1 MQKSE
6 KTAEPSMEEILAS
19 IRKIIA
25 EEPPQAPEA
34 PPAAPVARSEPLD
47 AAMKDLVGPPGDDLS
62 DMLDEPAQQEAP
74 AEPAQ
79 LAAAASGLADLGAEA
94 AKPEIEAAK
103 SPFTQAD
110 DPGESPLMARL
121 RGLAVT
127 TNGAT
132 APANVGSQAVDP
144 GPDTPQPFAK
154 QVNEPAQPTSE
165 APAEDSDS
173 ANRSLQDAILDAKS
187 DTSEGPN
194 GALAGGITETVFGK
208 SAAACTEP
216 VPISI
221 GPESEAG
228 AEQATGNTNE
238 KAAEPAPEAISTS
251 STSNGPSSI
260 GAEQPIKADTLPVD
274 DAFASLTND
283 PAVEEQPE
291 AQPLPVLP
299 HQEIAEEQPEP
310 VMAAPV
316 APVSPEIAPVDESV
330 EPEAVAETQ
339 ADTPSSS
346 SPRADLEVALAALV
360 EPVVTR
366 WLADN
371 VPAMVERILAEKM
384 KDK

>member
-1 MQKSE
+1 
-6 KTAEPSMEEILAS
+6 MEEILAS

-47 AAMKDLVGPPGDDLS
+47 AAMKDLVGPPGDYLS

-103 SPFTQAD
+103 SPFTQAY

-132 APANVGSQAVDP
+132 APANVDSQAVDP

-173 ANRSLQDAILDAKS
+173 ANRSLQDAILD
-187 DTSEGPN
+187 
-194 GALAGGITETVFGK
+194 
-208 SAAACTEP
+208 AACTEP

>member
-79 LAAAASGLADLGAEA
+79 VAAAASGLADLGAEA

-132 APANVGSQAVDP
+132 APANVSSQAVDP

-154 QVNEPAQPTSE
+154 QANEPAQPTNE
-165 APAEDSDS
+165 APAEDNDA

-187 DTSEGPN
+187 DASEGPN

-208 SAAACTEP
+208 SAAAGVEP

-251 STSNGPSSI
+251 STSIGPSSI
-260 GAEQPIKADTLPVD
+260 GAEQPIKADALPVD
-274 DAFASLTND
+274 DVFASLTND

-371 VPAMVERILAEKM
+371 VPAMVERIVAEKM